1 MRVPGRQD
9 CGRCCS
15 GVRWMGALV
24 LVLGV
29 ALFGTA
35 TAARGQDLESGKV
48 TYDKYCAQCHGDEG
62 DGQGIATP
70 YLRPEPRDFTS
81 GKYKVRTTPTGLLPT
96 DADIS
101 RTIRLGFP
109 YTGMPAFRE
118 NVITDGELAD
128 LVAYVKSFAPAFA
141 EQEPPEPIT
150 IPQPPPYDPE
160 HASTKGREVYESTGC
175 GACHGTLGRGNGASA
190 PTLVDDW
197 NVPVRVADLTKP
209 WTFRGGGTRIDIFRT
224 MSTGFAGTPMPGFHG
239 ALPPEDIWAITDY
252 MLWLSG
258 GPQERVEAPY
268 SNVVTARA
276 TSEVIDLAAAEDLF
290 ADAPPALF
298 PLFGQIVEPG
308 RSFYPAA
315 NAIQI
320 QAVYNRD
327 EIAFRLVWHDMRAET
342 AGVNAP
348 DLAVPSWNEQLAE
361 AGASSAEDDP
371 WGAPADDP
379 WGADAAEDPWGDDAV
394 DEEAAADPWGDDVV
408 DEDGGDDFW
417 GEAGDGSDAAGGE
430 FSDAVALQ
438 FPQQAPEGVR
448 KPYFIF
454 GDAQNPVDLWFA
466 DMAKQE
472 AELWTGRGSLA
483 VVPGESELP
492 EVVSSYEDGAW
503 VVLMK
508 RARTSRSSISFEPES
523 FVPIAFSVW
532 DGFNRER
539 GNKRALS
546 AWWDLYLEPL
556 ERPSPLP
563 PMAKAFFGI
572 LALEILIV
580 GFVRWRRRRRATGA
594 TTESP
599 AAQAA

>member
-1 MRVPGRQD
+1 MRTPR
-9 CGRCCS
+9 
-15 GVRWMGALV
+15 VRGLDHRRTSAGWIGLAV
-24 LVLGV
+24 LVV
-29 ALFGTA
+29 AA
-35 TAARGQDLESGKV
+35 TAASGQNLEAGKV

-62 DGQGIATP
+62 DGQGIATQ
-70 YLRPEPRDFTS
+70 YLRPEPRDFTAA
-81 GKYKVRTTPTGLLPT
+81 KYKVRTTPTGMLPT

-118 NVITDGELAD
+118 NVISDAELSD
-128 LVAYVKSFAPAFA
+128 LIAYIKSFASAFA
-141 EQEPPEPIT
+141 EQGPPEPIT
-150 IPQPPPYDPE
+150 IPQPPAYDPE

-175 GACHGTLGRGNGASA
+175 GACHGALGRGNGASA

-197 NVPVRVADLTKP
+197 NKPIRVADLTKP
-209 WTFRGGGTRIDIFRT
+209 WTFRGGGTRTDIFRT
-224 MSTGFAGTPMPGFHG
+224 MATGFAGTPMPGFHG

-252 MLWLSG
+252 MLWLAG
-258 GPQERVEAPY
+258 GPQEAAEAPY
-268 SNVVTARA
+268 ANVVTAKA
-276 TSEVIDLAAAEDLF
+276 TSEVIDLAAADLF
-290 ADAPPALF
+290 AEAPAALF
-298 PLFGQIVEPG
+298 PLFGQIIEPG

-320 QAVYNRD
+320 QAVYNLD

-342 AGVNAP
+342 SGANAP
-348 DLAVPSWNEQLAE
+348 DMAVPSWAEQLAE
-361 AGASSAEDDP
+361 AGAGSAEDDP
-371 WGAPADDP
+371 WGA
-379 WGADAAEDPWGDDAV
+379 DAADDPWGDDAV
-394 DEEAAADPWGDDVV
+394 DEDAADDPWGDDAV
-408 DEDGGDDFW
+408 DEDSGDDFW
-417 GEAGDGSDAAGGE
+417 GEADDGSSADGSE

-438 FPQQAPEGVR
+438 FAQQPLEGVR
-448 KPYFIF
+448 KPYFLY

-483 VVPGESELP
+483 VIPGESDPP
-492 EVVSSYEDGAW
+492 EIVSSYEDGAW
-503 VVLMK
+503 IVLMK
-508 RARTSRSSISFEPES
+508 RARTGRGSITFEPES

-580 GFVRWRRRRRATGA
+580 GFVRWRRRRSATGA
-594 TTESP
+594 ATGSP
-599 AAQAA
+599 ATQAA